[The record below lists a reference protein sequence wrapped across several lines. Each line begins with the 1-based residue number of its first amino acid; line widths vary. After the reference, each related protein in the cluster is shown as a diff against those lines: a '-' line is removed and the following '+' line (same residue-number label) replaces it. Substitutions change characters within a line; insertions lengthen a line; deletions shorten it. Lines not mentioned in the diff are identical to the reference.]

1 MVTDVPMVL
10 ARTTDAFGS
19 ARRRSSTRY
28 VMAIPAASPTDT
40 PVTTR
45 PISSP
50 ARSFH
55 AASTPTASIIVA
67 TAASIMPRRPRR
79 AAMELSRCSTAI
91 VLPAKIAKTTV
102 IVRAER

>member
-1 MVTDVPMVL
+1 MIE
-10 ARTTDAFGS
+10 
-19 ARRRSSTRY
+19 
-28 VMAIPAASPTDT
+28 IPAAKPTDT
-40 PVTTR
+40 PVTSR

-50 ARSFH
+50 GRSFH
-55 AASTPTASIIVA
+55 AASTAMASIIVA

-79 AAMELSRCSTAI
+79 AAMELSHCRTPI